1 VIPDLIG
8 SPRGASNRS
17 RMQLQDS
24 DYRQSNVQRQYWF
37 LNQFLVGTSPL
48 ARRKRSARKSLN
60 NVVVIALEKKPEITF
75 SFCLSLLQ
83 SHTQNQ

>member
-1 VIPDLIG
+1 
-8 SPRGASNRS
+8 
-17 RMQLQDS
+17 MQLQDS

-37 LNQFLVGTSPL
+37 LNQFLVGTSQ
-48 ARRKRSARKSLN
+48 SLN